1 MAYVSDTQHR
11 LLHILN
17 ADVDEYSVIFT
28 TGFTAGYRLFAEIY
42 PFRKGSVLLTLLDN
56 HESVKHVIASLALQG
71 GHCCIAPLKEQELVI
86 SSTELKRLLRQRKE
100 ACGSGGIFIYPAQSC
115 LSGIRHSLNWIKEA
129 QTREWQVLL
138 DVSTYLPT
146 GSLDLSIHKPE
157 FVLGSLHHMLG
168 YPSGMGFLLVKKQ
181 AFSVVKGLQS
191 LQLLKPSAANLD
203 EVSDC
208 HVVSEDDNINLLSFA
223 ALSFGL
229 LHLESVG
236 LIPIQKRVL
245 SLTSWLTQMLKS
257 LRHKDEETQ
266 LLQVK
271 HLFYP
276 CQIKRK
282 KKLNCLCCIWFIAV
296 R

>member
-1 MAYVSDTQHR
+1 M
-11 LLHILN
+11 LN

-28 TGFTAGYRLFAEIY
+28 TGFTAGYRLFADIY

-56 HESVKHVIASLALQG
+56 HESVKHVITSAGLQG
-71 GHCCIAPLKEQELVI
+71 GKCCIAPLKEQELVI
-86 SSTELKRLLRQRKE
+86 SSTELKRLLKQKE
-100 ACGSGGIFIYPAQSC
+100 AYGSGGIFIYPAQSC
-115 LSGIRHSLNWIKEA
+115 LSGIRHSLNWIREA

-181 AFSVVKGLQS
+181 AFSVVKGLHS
-191 LQLLKPSAANLD
+191 LQLVKPSADMD
-203 EVSDC
+203 EASDC

-229 LHLESVG
+229 LHLERVG

-266 LLQVK
+266 LLQVI
-271 HLFYP
+271 HLF
-276 CQIKRK
+276 
-282 KKLNCLCCIWFIAV
+282 LCF
-296 R
+296 REGKN